1 MSSVLSI
8 SSEYSESLCMS
19 CKKPC
24 RALPIPVLQGT
35 ASCVCKVQAA
45 WHCMTTFSLA
55 QEDVLCTG
63 SGSTQSHSLECLQ
76 VGRMARHSGFC
87 ISFFFGGEVM
97 HPKINNFFV
106 PANNILD
113 HHTASF
119 RFRGSSPGIFSGFH
133 AGLDYPHHLSTC
145 KRTVKV
151 DAWLALPLA
160 WLPPDN

>member
-1 MSSVLSI
+1 MHELQEALQSFA
-8 SSEYSESLCMS
+8 YPCAARD
-19 CKKPC
+19 CKL
-24 RALPIPVLQGT
+24 RVQG
-35 ASCVCKVQAA
+35 ASCMAL
-45 WHCMTTFSLA
+45 HDNFL
-55 QEDVLCTG
+55 TG
-63 SGSTQSHSLECLQ
+63 SRRCALHRFRINSITFIGMLT
-76 VGRMARHSGFC
+76 GRENGKAFWILHF
-87 ISFFFGGEVM
+87 FFFGGEVM

>member
-1 MSSVLSI
+1 MVGGGIFFFTLITQKLVFVLSGVYAGI
-8 SSEYSESLCMS
+8 
-19 CKKPC
+19 
-24 RALPIPVLQGT
+24 IV
-35 ASCVCKVQAA
+35 
-45 WHCMTTFSLA
+45 W
-55 QEDVLCTG
+55 
-63 SGSTQSHSLECLQ
+63 
-76 VGRMARHSGFC
+76 
-87 ISFFFGGEVM
+87 GGEVM

-133 AGLDYPHHLSTC
+133 AGLDYPHHLSTY